1 MLEAILN
8 NTRFE
13 NKTLDCLILRT
24 GGFPFPGLAGFNGF
38 PTRPTPHI
46 GGTRY
51 EYHVGDY
58 NKFSVEA
65 PKISYEKF
73 GSSGVSFSFQT
84 EEPIPLIK
92 GMIDELEKTRI
103 QKLVYEFEM
112 QRQEQWERE
121 IEEAIRKAQELIEGP
136 GSVVRT
142 QYELD
147 QGFKLQERFDFS
159 HGKPHVNYEIISPY
173 QKKLLKK
180 ILGDAHR
187 IDLF

>member
-103 QKLVYEFEM
+103 QKLVYDFEM
-112 QRQEQWERE
+112 QRQEQWEKE
-121 IEEAIRKAQELIEGP
+121 IEEAIRKAQEESFGLQTKEPFQYGYDLPGTGVQIHLHGSDANHLTYGRIKHSWTIE
-136 GSVVRT
+136 
-142 QYELD
+142 
-147 QGFKLQERFDFS
+147 
-159 HGKPHVNYEIISPY
+159 
-173 QKKLLKK
+173 
-180 ILGDAHR
+180 
-187 IDLF
+187 